1 MNRIESEQHALYSL
15 LMDNISIFL
24 YLKREPRLAFVS
36 IFYIRVEWFIEN
48 LSIFLEF
55 QCQNI
60 VKFDRSLVW
69 RSGIQDMFFVS

>member
-1 MNRIESEQHALYSL
+1 MNRIESEQHAFYSI

-24 YLKREPRLAFVS
+24 YFVT
-36 IFYIRVEWFIEN
+36 IFYIRVEWFIEF

>member
-24 YLKREPRLAFVS
+24 YFVT
-36 IFYIRVEWFIEN
+36 IFYIRVEWFIEF